1 MTLDVGLKL
10 AESLASPI
18 IDEISRPEQF
28 ILSLIIYL
36 FSILE
41 RCIFGDCSISSMSRS
56 LVRHCIVM
64 ESQRVRL
71 HSRTMHNL

>member
-36 FSILE
+36 FSIL
-41 RCIFGDCSISSMSRS
+41 
-56 LVRHCIVM
+56 
-64 ESQRVRL
+64 
-71 HSRTMHNL
+71 